1 MVPGRFPAGVGRL
14 AVAVSRRGAA
24 ALARSGGGIVT
35 LRAVDPLTHLLIAAR
50 DGDRDA
56 LSDLVAQT
64 QPDVWRFCASIVG
77 AEGAK
82 DASQETYLRAW
93 RSAQGFR
100 AEASAKTWLLA
111 IARRVC
117 WDQAKKERNHNA
129 RVLAAG
135 PVLAPPSVS
144 DHGENV
150 ALEDLVARLAPER
163 RSVFYLTQVLG
174 LSYQEAADVCDC
186 PVGTIRSRLARARG
200 ELIGDVDAVGR
211 SSQAGPS

>member
-1 MVPGRFPAGVGRL
+1 M
-14 AVAVSRRGAA
+14 
-24 ALARSGGGIVT
+24 
-35 LRAVDPLTHLLIAAR
+35 DPLTHLLVAAR

-56 LSDLVAQT
+56 LGDLVART

-77 AEGAK
+77 AGGAD

-117 WDQAKKERNHNA
+117 WDQAKKERNHTA
-129 RVLAAG
+129 RVVAAG
-135 PVLAPPSVS
+135 PILAPAVVS
-144 DHGENV
+144 DHGDNV
-150 ALEDLVARLAPER
+150 ALEDLVSRLTPER
-163 RSVFYLTQVLG
+163 RSVFYLTQILG
-174 LSYQEAADVCDC
+174 LSYEEAAEVCNC

-200 ELIGDVDAVGR
+200 ELIGEVDPGR
-211 SSQAGPS
+211 RQTGPST

>member
-1 MVPGRFPAGVGRL
+1 M
-14 AVAVSRRGAA
+14 
-24 ALARSGGGIVT
+24 
-35 LRAVDPLTHLLIAAR
+35 DPLTHLLVAAR

-56 LSDLVAQT
+56 LGDLVART

-77 AEGAK
+77 AEGAD

-93 RSAQGFR
+93 RSARGFR

-117 WDQAKKERNHNA
+117 WDQTKKERNHTA
-129 RVLAAG
+129 RVMAAG
-135 PVLAPPSVS
+135 PILAPTAAA
-144 DHGENV
+144 DHEENV
-150 ALEDLVARLAPER
+150 ALEDLLRRLVPER

-174 LSYQEAADVCDC
+174 LSYQEAAEVCDC

-200 ELIGDVDAVGR
+200 DLIGEVRAGGR
-211 SSQAGPS
+211 SQASPG